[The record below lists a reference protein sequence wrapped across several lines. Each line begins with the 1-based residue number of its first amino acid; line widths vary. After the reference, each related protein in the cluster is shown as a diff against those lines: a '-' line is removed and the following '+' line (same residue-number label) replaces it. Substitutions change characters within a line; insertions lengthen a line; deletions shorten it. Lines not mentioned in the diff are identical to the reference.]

1 MNLKKIFTAGS
12 VTIELHGGDKQEI
25 IRELML
31 LMVNSGQI
39 KASELDNVIDAIVKR
54 ELRMSTGMQD
64 GIAIPHAKTKA
75 VKNLAAVLGIKKN
88 GIDFDSLDGKPSTI
102 FIATLSPEE
111 SPVPHVQ
118 FLAEISKRLQST
130 EFRTNLINS
139 GSDEELL
146 ANLIEGSK

>member
-12 VTIELHGGDKQEI
+12 VTVDLHGGNKQEI

-31 LMVNSGQI
+31 LMVSSGRVR
-39 KASELDNVIDAIVKR
+39 SSDLEGVIDAIVKR

-64 GIAIPHAKTKA
+64 GIAIPHAKSKA
-75 VKNLAAVLGIKKN
+75 VKSLAAVLGIKKN
-88 GIDFDSLDGKPSTI
+88 GIDFDSIDGKPSTI

-111 SPVPHVQ
+111 NPIPHVQ
-118 FLAEISKRLQST
+118 FLAEISKRLRSAN
-130 EFRTNLINS
+130 FRTNLINS
-139 GSDEELL
+139 NSDEELL

>member
-12 VTIELHGGDKQEI
+12 VAVDLHGGNKQEI

-31 LMVNSGQI
+31 LMVSSGRVR
-39 KASELDNVIDAIVKR
+39 SSDLEGVIDAIVKR

-64 GIAIPHAKTKA
+64 GIAIPHAKSKA
-75 VKNLAAVLGIKKN
+75 VKSLAAVLGIKKN
-88 GIDFDSLDGKPSTI
+88 GIDFDSIDGKPSTI

-111 SPVPHVQ
+111 NPIPHVQ
-118 FLAEISKRLQST
+118 FLAEISKRLRSAN
-130 EFRTNLINS
+130 FRTNLINS
-139 GSDEELL
+139 NSDEELL